1 VPSRGSDR
9 GSAEHPTLI
18 DVGEATSALPR
29 ALVPMR
35 PRLARQAFN
44 SPEYVF
50 ELKWDGVRALAARDA
65 AGLRVTDRT
74 GGDLLPA
81 VPELRELRV
90 PDGMVLDGE
99 IVVCDS
105 RGRPSYDLL
114 AGRALRG
121 PLRVR
126 GPLPPGPLP
135 PAAKAAKRGRGPIFV
150 AFDLLYA
157 DGRPLISRPLAER
170 RARLL
175 GAGLGSR
182 ILAVPEHLD
191 DDGEPFLEVVAEY
204 GLEGIVAKRRDGRYV
219 PGTRTADWLKCH
231 VTPRA
236 DVVVGA
242 LVIDEHRGART
253 LLCGLRGEEG
263 AIAFAGDAYVPPYLG
278 EWLDVATRGFAADSS
293 PFATPVALRTGLR
306 FLRPRLVAIVEYAGL
321 ENGELRDARFRALR
335 LDGHLDDCRRDEPV
349 EVPSYPPHTT
359 SDRPRL
365 IVLNSLPF
373 PVS

>member
-1 VPSRGSDR
+1 VPSRER
-9 GSAEHPTLI
+9 ERQESAEHPTLI
-18 DVGEATSALPR
+18 DVGQATSALPR

-35 PRLARQAFN
+35 PRLARRAFN

-50 ELKWDGVRALAARDA
+50 ELKWDGIRALAFRDA
-65 AGLRVTDRT
+65 FGLRVSDRG

-81 VPELRELRV
+81 VPELRELRL

-105 RGRPSYDLL
+105 RGRPNYDLL
-114 AGRALRG
+114 AGRLG
-121 PLRVR
+121 P
-126 GPLPPGPLP
+126 
-135 PAAKAAKRGRGPIFV
+135 KAAKRGRGPIFV

-157 DGRPLISRPLAER
+157 DNRPLISQPLTER
-170 RARLL
+170 RTRLL

-236 DVVVGA
+236 DVVVGG

-253 LLCGLRGEEG
+253 VLCGLRSEDG
-263 AIAFAGDAYVPPYLG
+263 AIVFAGDAYVPPFLG
-278 EWLDVATRGFAADSS
+278 DWLDVATRDFAAEVS
-293 PFATPVALRTGLR
+293 PFAMPVGLRDGLR
-306 FLRPRLVAIVEYAGL
+306 FLRPRLVAIVEHAGF
-321 ENGELRDARFRALR
+321 ENGELRDARFRGLR

-349 EVPSYPPHTT
+349 DVPSYPAHTA

-365 IVLNSLPF
+365 VLLNSLPF

>member
-1 VPSRGSDR
+1 MPSREREGSE
-9 GSAEHPTLI
+9 SAAPPTLI

-35 PRLARQAFN
+35 PRIARRAFN

-50 ELKWDGVRALAARDA
+50 ELKWDGIRALAARDA
-65 AGLRVTDRT
+65 TGLRVTDRT

-81 VPELRELRV
+81 VPELRDLRL
-90 PDGMVLDGE
+90 PEGTVLDGE

-114 AGRALRG
+114 AGRLG
-121 PLRVR
+121 P
-126 GPLPPGPLP
+126 
-135 PAAKAAKRGRGPIFV
+135 KAAKRGRGPIFV

-204 GLEGIVAKRRDGRYV
+204 GLEGIVAKRREGRYV
-219 PGTRTADWLKCH
+219 PGARTADWLKSH

-236 DVVVGA
+236 DVVVGG
-242 LVIDEHRGART
+242 LVVDEQRGART
-253 LLCGLRGEEG
+253 LLCGVRGEDG
-263 AIAFAGDAYVPPYLG
+263 AVVFAGDAYVPPFLG
-278 EWLDVATRGFAADSS
+278 EWLDVATRDFAAVAS
-293 PFATPVALRTGLR
+293 PFATPIAMRDGIR
-306 FLRPRLVAIVEYAGL
+306 FLRPRLVAIVEHAGF
-321 ENGELRDARFRALR
+321 ENGELRDARFRGLR

-359 SDRPRL
+359 RDRPRL

>member
-1 VPSRGSDR
+1 MPSREREGPET
-9 GSAEHPTLI
+9 GAHPTLI

-29 ALVPMR
+29 ALTPMR
-35 PRLARQAFN
+35 PRLARRAFN
-44 SPEYVF
+44 SPEYIF
-50 ELKWDGVRALAARDA
+50 ELKWDGIRALVASDA
-65 AGLRVTDRT
+65 TGLRVTDRG

-81 VPELRELRV
+81 VPELRELRL
-90 PDGMVLDGE
+90 PEGTVLDGE

-114 AGRALRG
+114 AGRLG
-121 PLRVR
+121 P
-126 GPLPPGPLP
+126 
-135 PAAKAAKRGRGPIFV
+135 KAAKRGRGPVFV

-157 DGRPLISRPLAER
+157 EGRPLIARPLAER

-182 ILAVPEHLD
+182 VLAVPEHLD

-204 GLEGIVAKRRDGRYV
+204 GLEGIVAKKRDGRYV

-236 DVVVGA
+236 DVVVGG
-242 LVIDEHRGART
+242 LVIETHGRART
-253 LLCGLRGEEG
+253 VLCGLRGEDG
-263 AIAFAGDAYVPPYLG
+263 SIAFAGDAYVPPYLG
-278 EWLDVATRGFAADSS
+278 EWLDVATRDFAAERS
-293 PFATPVALRTGLR
+293 PFATPVALREGLR
-306 FLRPRLVAIVEYAGL
+306 FLHPRLVAIVEYAGL

-335 LDGHLDDCRRDEPV
+335 LDGQLDDCRRDTPV
-349 EVPSYPPHTT
+349 EVPSYPAHTT
-359 SDRPRL
+359 RDRPRL

>member
-1 VPSRGSDR
+1 VPSRDQERSEG
-9 GSAEHPTLI
+9 AVHPTLI

-29 ALVPMR
+29 ALAPMR
-35 PRLARQAFN
+35 PRLARRAFN
-44 SPEYVF
+44 SPEYLF
-50 ELKWDGVRALAARDA
+50 ELKWDGIRALASHDA
-65 AGLRVTDRT
+65 TGLRVTDRT

-81 VPELRELRV
+81 VPELRDLRLPAGTIV
-90 PDGMVLDGE
+90 DGE

-114 AGRALRG
+114 AGLALRA
-121 PLRVR
+121 R
-126 GPLPPGPLP
+126 GPLPPGTKT
-135 PAAKAAKRGRGPIFV
+135 ATRGRGPIFV
-150 AFDLLYA
+150 AFDLLYV

-182 ILAVPEHLD
+182 VLAVPEHLD

-236 DVVVGA
+236 DVVVGG
-242 LVIDEHRGART
+242 LVLDDHRGART
-253 LLCGLRGEEG
+253 LLCGLRGADD
-263 AIAFAGDAYVPPYLG
+263 AIVFAGDAYVPPYLG
-278 EWLDVATRGFAADSS
+278 EWLDVATRGFAADASC
-293 PFATPVALRTGLR
+293 FATPVAVRDGLR
-306 FLRPRLVAIVEYAGL
+306 FLRPRLVAIVEHAGL
-321 ENGELRDARFRALR
+321 ENGELRDARFRGLR

-349 EVPSYPPHTT
+349 DVPSYPPHTT

>member
-1 VPSRGSDR
+1 VPSREVERPEG
-9 GSAEHPTLI
+9 AAHPTLI

-29 ALVPMR
+29 ALIPMR
-35 PRLARQAFN
+35 PRLAARAFN

-50 ELKWDGVRALAARDA
+50 ELKWDGIRALAARDA

-81 VPELRELRV
+81 VPELRDLRL
-90 PDGMVLDGE
+90 PDGVVLDGE

-114 AGRALRG
+114 AGRIG
-121 PLRVR
+121 P
-126 GPLPPGPLP
+126 
-135 PAAKAAKRGRGPIFV
+135 KAAKRGRGPIFV

-157 DGRPLISRPLAER
+157 DGRPLIARPLAER

-175 GAGLGSR
+175 GASLGSR
-182 ILAVPEHLD
+182 LLAVPEHLD

-236 DVVVGA
+236 DVVVGG
-242 LVIDEHRGART
+242 LVIEGHGRART
-253 LLCGLRGEEG
+253 ILCGLRGEDG

-278 EWLDVATRGFAADSS
+278 EWLDVATRGFAADRS
-293 PFATPVALRTGLR
+293 PFATPVALREGLR
-306 FLRPRLVAIVEYAGL
+306 FLQPRLVAIVEYAGI
-321 ENGELRDARFRALR
+321 ESGELRDARFRALR
-335 LDGHLDDCRRDEPV
+335 LDGHLDDCRRDTPV
-349 EVPSYPPHTT
+349 DVPSYPPHTT

>member
-1 VPSRGSDR
+1 VPSRERERQESV
-9 GSAEHPTLI
+9 EHPTLI
-18 DVGEATSALPR
+18 DVAEATTALPR

-35 PRLARQAFN
+35 PRLARRAFN
-44 SPEYVF
+44 SPEYLF
-50 ELKWDGVRALAARDA
+50 ELKWDGIRALVSHDA
-65 AGLRVTDRT
+65 SGLRASDRA

-81 VPELRELRV
+81 VPELRDLRL
-90 PDGMVLDGE
+90 PEGIVLDGE

-114 AGRALRG
+114 AGRLG
-121 PLRVR
+121 P
-126 GPLPPGPLP
+126 
-135 PAAKAAKRGRGPIFV
+135 KAAKRGRGPIFV

-191 DDGEPFLEVVAEY
+191 DDGEPFLDVVAEY

-236 DVVVGA
+236 DVVVGG
-242 LVIDEHRGART
+242 LVIDDHRGART
-253 LLCGLRGEEG
+253 VLCGIRGEDG
-263 AIAFAGDAYVPPYLG
+263 AISYAGDAYVPPFLG
-278 EWLDVATRGFAADSS
+278 EWLDIATRDFAAEGS
-293 PFATPVALRTGLR
+293 PFAMPVGLRDGLR
-306 FLRPRLVAIVEYAGL
+306 FLKPRLVAIVEHAGL
-321 ENGELRDARFRALR
+321 ENGELRDARFRNLR
-335 LDGHLDDCRRDEPV
+335 LDGQVEDCRREEPV
-349 EVPSYPPHTT
+349 EVPSYPPHTS

>member
-1 VPSRGSDR
+1 VPSRERERPESV
-9 GSAEHPTLI
+9 SHPTLI

-29 ALVPMR
+29 ALAPMR
-35 PRLARQAFN
+35 PRLARRAFN

-50 ELKWDGVRALAARDA
+50 ELKWDGIRALAANDA
-65 AGLRVTDRT
+65 TGLRVTDRA

-81 VPELRELRV
+81 VPELRDLRL
-90 PDGMVLDGE
+90 PEGIVLDGE

-114 AGRALRG
+114 AGRLG
-121 PLRVR
+121 P
-126 GPLPPGPLP
+126 
-135 PAAKAAKRGRGPIFV
+135 KAAKRGRGPIFV
-150 AFDLLYA
+150 AFDLLYVG
-157 DGRPLISRPLAER
+157 GRPLISRPLAER
-170 RARLL
+170 RARLV
-175 GAGLGSR
+175 GTGLGSR

-242 LVIDEHRGART
+242 LVVDDRRGART
-253 LLCGLRGEEG
+253 LLCGLRGEDG
-263 AIAFAGDAYVPPYLG
+263 AIVFAGDAYVPPFLG
-278 EWLDVATRGFAADSS
+278 EWLDVATRGFTADTSC
-293 PFATPVALRTGLR
+293 FATPVAVRDGLR
-306 FLRPRLVAIVEYAGL
+306 FLRPRLVAIVEYAGFD
-321 ENGELRDARFRALR
+321 NGELRDARFRGLR

-349 EVPSYPPHTT
+349 DVPSYPPHTT

-373 PVS
+373 PLA

>member
-1 VPSRGSDR
+1 V
-9 GSAEHPTLI
+9 HPTLI

-35 PRLARQAFN
+35 PRLARRAFN

-50 ELKWDGVRALAARDA
+50 ELKWDGIRALASKDA
-65 AGLRVTDRT
+65 TGLHVTDRS

-81 VPELRELRV
+81 VPELREMRL

-114 AGRALRG
+114 AGRLG
-121 PLRVR
+121 P
-126 GPLPPGPLP
+126 
-135 PAAKAAKRGRGPIFV
+135 KAAKRGRGPIFV
-150 AFDLLYA
+150 AFDLLYT

-170 RARLL
+170 RARLA

-182 ILAVPEHLD
+182 VLAVPEHLD
-191 DDGEPFLEVVAEY
+191 DDGEPFLDVVAEY

-242 LVIDEHRGART
+242 LVIDGHRGART
-253 LLCGLRGEEG
+253 VLCGLRGEDG
-263 AIAFAGDAYVPPYLG
+263 AIAFAGDAYVPPFLG
-278 EWLDVATRGFAADSS
+278 QWLDVATRDFATDVS
-293 PFATPVALRTGLR
+293 PFAMPVGLRDGLR

-321 ENGELRDARFRALR
+321 ENGELRDGRFRALR
-335 LDGHLDDCRRDEPV
+335 LDGNVEDCRRDEPV
-349 EVPSYPPHTT
+349 DVPSYPPHTA